1 MKRRVVSTLLLAV
14 MLIGV
19 IAAGSTSTRAQGFP
33 SLGFTLYQGS
43 VTVAGQ
49 PAADGLEIHARIV
62 GTSYESRTVTT
73 SGGRYNALQVG
84 RESGANGNKVE
95 FILENQIVAT
105 TQDTYILPNCG
116 SDPCPA
122 SRVFDLTFST
132 TPLEPTPVPS
142 LPARYSGFV
151 SAGGVIPPDATPLT
165 IRIGSSYEA
174 IGGSVL
180 GGDFSIIV
188 DPQDI
193 ALTGAPIEF
202 FLAGMKASQTVPYQ
216 PGEIVSNVILTFGAL
231 STPTPVPTPVP
242 TATSVP
248 TPTSTPEPTATPE
261 PTRTPT
267 PVPTS
272 TPVPTATPTPTAI
285 PVIATATAIPEPT
298 AMPVVVDVVVDV
310 VEGLGDQDDED
321 EHLREPGGGLCS
333 ANPGGPASGGQIGL
347 LLAPLALG
355 FWIRM
360 KRKTAEATVD

>member
-1 MKRRVVSTLLLAV
+1 MKRRVVSTLLLAI

-43 VTVAGQ
+43 VTIAGE
-49 PAADGLEIHARIV
+49 PAADGLEIRARII
-62 GTSYESRTVTT
+62 GTSFESRSVTT
-73 SGGRYNALQVG
+73 NGGRYIALQVG
-84 RESGANGNKVE
+84 AESGANGNKVE

-105 TQDTYILPNCG
+105 SQDIYFLPNCG
-116 SDPCPA
+116 PEACPA

-132 TPLEPTPVPS
+132 TPLEATPVPS

-151 SAGGVIPPDATPLT
+151 SAGGGIPPDATPLT

-174 IGGSVL
+174 TGGSVS

-193 ALTGAPIEF
+193 GLTGVPIEF
-202 FLAGMKASQTVPYQ
+202 FLAGMKAIQTVPYQ
-216 PGEIVSNVILTFGAL
+216 PGEIVTNVILTFGAL
-231 STPTPVPTPVP
+231 PTPTPVPTPVP

-248 TPTSTPEPTATPE
+248 TPTATPTATPQPTATPE

-272 TPVPTATPTPTAI
+272 TPIPTATPTPTAM
-285 PVIATATAIPEPT
+285 PATATAIPEPT
-298 AMPVVVDVVVDV
+298 ATPVVVVVV
-310 VEGLGDQDDED
+310 VEED
-321 EHLREPGGGLCS
+321 EGGDEGGGGLCS

-355 FWIRM
+355 LWVRM
-360 KRKTAEATVD
+360 RRKSTEATVD